1 MGHTCSTRQQV
12 EKYPQKVGGIQT
24 WTAKCSGSG
33 TEWMNFKV
41 QKKELSSLQGI
52 YCVTFLQL
60 ALNLTVTICCVVYW
74 RILTFP
80 TEPLFDK
87 IITGTIVSAAT
98 FFFFLLDC
106 RCILF
111 YGKE

>member
-1 MGHTCSTRQQV
+1 
-12 EKYPQKVGGIQT
+12 
-24 WTAKCSGSG
+24 
-33 TEWMNFKV
+33 MNFKV

-98 FFFFLLDC
+98 FFYWIVDIFYFMEKSKIVRVLEAVNHIEEYFIFVNDRSLLL
-106 RCILF
+106 ITALN
-111 YGKE
+111 YGFG